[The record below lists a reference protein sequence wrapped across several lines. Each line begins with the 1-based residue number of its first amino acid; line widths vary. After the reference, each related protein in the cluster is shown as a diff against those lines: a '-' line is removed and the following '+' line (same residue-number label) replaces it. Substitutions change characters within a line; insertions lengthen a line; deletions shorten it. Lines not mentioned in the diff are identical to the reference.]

1 MINVKD
7 LETRATEIDQLGVD
21 YICVHTGYD
30 LQAEG
35 KNSFEELTA
44 IKKAVK
50 SAKTAIAGGIKLDTL
65 PEAIKQNPDLIIVG
79 GGITGADNKADAA
92 AKMKQLITRIMKTT
106 EYLHDI
112 LNELSRT
119 ASLIADSEADKLAD
133 QILSADQIFTSG
145 AGRSGFM
152 AKAFAM
158 RMMHIGLNA
167 YIVGETLTPPLQEG
181 GLVIIGSG
189 SGETKSLL
197 HTAEKAKNLN
207 GIITAL
213 TINPA
218 SSLGK
223 LADLTITIP
232 GSPKEE
238 TGGDRKTIQP
248 MGSLFEQTLLLF
260 YDAVILKIM
269 EKKELNSA
277 DMFTKHAN
285 LE

>member
-1 MINVKD
+1 
-7 LETRATEIDQLGVD
+7 
-21 YICVHTGYD
+21 
-30 LQAEG
+30 
-35 KNSFEELTA
+35 
-44 IKKAVK
+44 
-50 SAKTAIAGGIKLDTL
+50 
-65 PEAIKQNPDLIIVG
+65 
-79 GGITGADNKADAA
+79 
-92 AKMKQLITRIMKTT
+92 MKTT
-106 EYLHDI
+106 EYLHEI
-112 LNELSRT
+112 LNEISRT
-119 ASLIADSEADKLAD
+119 AALISDSEADKLAD

-167 YIVGETLTPPLQEG
+167 YIVGETLTPPPPRRRSRHHRLR
-181 GLVIIGSG
+181 LRRN
-189 SGETKSLL
+189 KSLL
-197 HTAEKAKNLN
+197 HTAEKAKSLN

-213 TINPA
+213 TINPD

>member
-1 MINVKD
+1 
-7 LETRATEIDQLGVD
+7 
-21 YICVHTGYD
+21 
-30 LQAEG
+30 
-35 KNSFEELTA
+35 
-44 IKKAVK
+44 
-50 SAKTAIAGGIKLDTL
+50 
-65 PEAIKQNPDLIIVG
+65 
-79 GGITGADNKADAA
+79 
-92 AKMKQLITRIMKTT
+92 MKTT

-119 ASLIADSEADKLAD
+119 SSLIADSEADKLAE

-145 AGRSGFM
+145 AGRSGFI

-197 HTAEKAKNLN
+197 HTAEKAKSLH
-207 GIITAL
+207 GIIAAL
-213 TINPA
+213 TINPD

-238 TGGDRKTIQP
+238 TDGDRKTIQP